1 MMGILMQFQK
11 QKERIIQ
18 NKKILSIIHVY
29 QLLETQEKDRLKT
42 GFQGGYLSAVKTRE
56 QGMVSAVKKPG
67 Q

>member
-1 MMGILMQFQK
+1 MY
-11 QKERIIQ
+11 
-18 NKKILSIIHVY
+18 Y